1 MLTRAKDDHNK
12 IVMGLLAYS
21 PEIETTQQ
29 VMDELE
35 VFETSED
42 REFYL
47 WKDEHS
53 QSFIGLIGVEEGEDL
68 VLVRYITL
76 SPSYR
81 DEGISK
87 KMLEALS
94 EFYPN
99 TPITGTLETTPVIAA
114 WQKRRQ
120 DIEDEELEE

>member
-1 MLTRAKDDHNK
+1 MLTKAKDGHNK
-12 IVMGLLAYS
+12 IVMGLMAYS

-35 VFETSED
+35 VFHTNED
-42 REFYL
+42 WGIYL
-47 WKDEHS
+47 WKDEKADT
-53 QSFIGLIGVEEGEDL
+53 FIGLIGVEEGDNL

-81 DEGISK
+81 NEGISK

-94 EFYPN
+94 QFYPD
-99 TPITGTLETTPVIAA
+99 TPITGTLATTPVIAA
-114 WQKRRQ
+114 WQKGRQ
-120 DIEDEELEE
+120 NINDLHSKE